1 MILGAGIDR
10 VDLEE
15 FSRTLERGG
24 NKYIEHVYTVE
35 EISCCRAQP
44 RPLQHFAALAGS
56 GLPSGMV
63 FQVQVTIYPRKS
75 RNI

>member
-1 MILGAGIDR
+1 MILGAGIDL

-44 RPLQHFAALAGS
+44 RPLQHFAARWAAK
-56 GLPSGMV
+56 V
-63 FQVQVTIYPRKS
+63 
-75 RNI
+75 RNGRNRA